1 MNCVTPHWPP
11 FLVNIKEKIV
21 KIHGA
26 HMVASQDNIV
36 TVAVV
41 PSKEKEKSE
50 QQQRLSS
57 LADVTVAR
65 GSPPLSG
72 LRGETQ
78 EPTAA

>member
-1 MNCVTPHWPP
+1 
-11 FLVNIKEKIV
+11 
-21 KIHGA
+21 
-26 HMVASQDNIV
+26 MVASQDNIV

-57 LADVTVAR
+57 LADVTVAG